1 MKQKFLLFAVL
12 LMGLSS
18 ISKAQNN
25 VGVNTTTP
33 HPSAALDVQSTSQG
47 MLVPRM
53 TAAQR
58 DSISLPATGL
68 LVYQSDMPAGFY
80 YFNGT
85 VWSLLGATG
94 ANGVNGTNG
103 TNGTDGVSGTNGI
116 DGINGTNGID
126 GAKGLDGKSAYELA
140 VDAGYTG
147 TEAAWL
153 LSLQGVNGSNG
164 TNGTDGFSG
173 TNGINGINGTNGLDG
188 AKGLDGKSA
197 YELAVDAG
205 YTGTEAAW
213 LLSLQG
219 ANGSNGTDGWN
230 GMNGSDGVNGT
241 DGLNGLN
248 GLSAYQ
254 EAVSLGFVGSDTAWL
269 LSLHGT
275 NGVNGQGIAQ
285 GGTAGQVLAK
295 IDATDFNTQWITPAA
310 GDSSQLQKITEPS
323 SSTLS
328 GYTSGWRIL
337 GRDTANYGDIG
348 TNAIDLSFSDGPST
362 TRGATGSRSI
372 AMGDKTTASGGYS
385 TAMGVNTTAV
395 GNGSTAMGSATTAS
409 GANSTAIGT
418 NTTASGSG
426 STALGASTA
435 ASGASSTAIG
445 ASTTASGSS
454 STAMGQGTNASGQR
468 STAMGHLS
476 AAVGSVSTAIGSS
489 TIASGPNAT
498 SMGAATKSK
507 SYGELAIGFNNDT
520 LAVVSNNISNDSNR
534 IFTVGNGSNTNNR
547 KTAFVIQQDGNVGI
561 NQRRPTEKLDINGSI
576 KIVDGTQG
584 AGKVLMSDANGKASW
599 QTAAGGGASQLEK
612 ITEGGHTGY
621 RILGSDTA
629 SYGDIGENAI
639 DLSSSF
645 SNSTTAGATGQFGL
659 ASGFQTSASGFA
671 STALGYGSSATN
683 QASVALG
690 YFNKATGPYATAFG
704 RYATA
709 SGYAAKAIGSFVNA
723 SGAGS
728 TAFGT
733 ETNAIGN
740 NSTAFGDNTKAKS
753 YNETTFG
760 AYNDTLASS
769 NPSTPAGD
777 SNRIFTVG
785 NGTSSAPKTAFVI
798 QQDGN
803 VGVGDRQPTSTLDV
817 DGSLSLPIDYFSNSV
832 TLTGAQYTVI
842 MTAGGK
848 TITLPAAST
857 CKGRI
862 YKLVHAGGMMAS
874 SNTISPNYIQYNGF
888 STSLL
893 STSDGLTLQSDG
905 TNWRQIP

>member
-219 ANGSNGTDGWN
+219 TNGSNGTDGWN

-310 GDSSQLQKITEPS
+310 
-323 SSTLS
+323 
-328 GYTSGWRIL
+328 
-337 GRDTANYGDIG
+337 
-348 TNAIDLSFSDGPST
+348 
-362 TRGATGSRSI
+362 
-372 AMGDKTTASGGYS
+372 
-385 TAMGVNTTAV
+385 
-395 GNGSTAMGSATTAS
+395 
-409 GANSTAIGT
+409 
-418 NTTASGSG
+418 
-426 STALGASTA
+426 
-435 ASGASSTAIG
+435 
-445 ASTTASGSS
+445 
-454 STAMGQGTNASGQR
+454 
-468 STAMGHLS
+468 
-476 AAVGSVSTAIGSS
+476 
-489 TIASGPNAT
+489 
-498 SMGAATKSK
+498 
-507 SYGELAIGFNNDT
+507 
-520 LAVVSNNISNDSNR
+520 
-534 IFTVGNGSNTNNR
+534 
-547 KTAFVIQQDGNVGI
+547 
-561 NQRRPTEKLDINGSI
+561 
-576 KIVDGTQG
+576 
-584 AGKVLMSDANGKASW
+584 
-599 QTAAGGGASQLEK
+599 AGGGASQLEK
-612 ITEGGHTGY
+612 ITEGGNTGW
-621 RILGSDTA
+621 RILGRDTAKHGKIGIAAIDFSYSDTLSNIYGATGAYSTAFGYNTESYGITSFATGLRSNASGFASVAMGEKTTAQSERSVALGYNSTALGLSSRAFGVTCFSQADSSTAIGNYTTTQGRGAVAIGNYLNAQGNDATALGNYSSAQGQNATVLGTSNSASGPYSTAFGTSDTA
-629 SYGDIGENAI
+629 SG
-639 DLSSSF
+639 LF
-645 SNSTTAGATGQFGL
+645 STAMGISTIASAYGATALGDQCKATNKDAIAG
-659 ASGFQTSASGFA
+659 GFKSLASGFA
-671 STALGYGSSATN
+671 STAFGSGGQATGTSA
-683 QASVALG
+683 VALG
-690 YFNKATGPYATAFG
+690 KATE
-704 RYATA
+704 A
-709 SGYAAKAIGSFVNA
+709 SGENSMAIGEQTIALAQNSLAVGFRTKTKSYGETAIGSF
-723 SGAGS
+723 
-728 TAFGT
+728 
-733 ETNAIGN
+733 
-740 NSTAFGDNTKAKS
+740 
-753 YNETTFG
+753 
-760 AYNDTLASS
+760 NDTLTTSDMTAF
-769 NPSTPAGD
+769 AGD
-777 SNRIFTVG
+777 YNRVFTVG
-785 NGTSSAPKTAFVI
+785 IGTSSSARKTALVV

-803 VGVGDRQPTSTLDV
+803 VGIGDRTPSSLLDV
-817 DGSLSLPIDYFSNSV
+817 DGSMSLPIIV
-832 TLTGAQYTVI
+832 TSSSFFTPNATHH
-842 MTAGGK
+842 
-848 TITLPAAST
+848 TIIFTAST
-857 CKGRI
+857 NIALPGASFSKGRI
-862 YKLVHAGGMMAS
+862 YKLVNS
-874 SNTISPNYIQYNGF
+874 
-888 STSLL
+888 STSAA
-893 STSDGLTLQSDG
+893 SITYINYAGVTVYTFPAATALTVQSDG